1 MMKTRHGHSEDI
13 PLFISRS
20 SVSTCIN
27 KTGSWR
33 FARPK
38 YEEKT
43 APCSAACPVGE
54 DIARI
59 EMLAHKGLLKE
70 AIELILMENPF
81 PSVCGRVCFH
91 PCETACNRSD
101 FDEPVAIQRLER
113 YLGDAFIQKKMP
125 MSIKKRPANGKKVCV
140 VGAGPAGLAAG
151 YFFTCLGYA
160 CDIFEARTE
169 PGGLLRWGIP
179 AYRLPGDI
187 LANEIKRM
195 EDFGAKISCGKTVD
209 RHFLKE
215 VKNRYDA
222 FFIGCG
228 HGRSIPMNIPGD
240 ELAVDGLE
248 FLDHLKQ
255 GKRYAFGGEAAVIGG
270 GNTAVDVSRSL
281 VRMGAA
287 VTLVYRRR
295 RQDMPAFQSEINMAV
310 EEGVNIMELFSPI
323 QIEADGE
330 GFVLKL
336 QKMKTVGMLSS
347 GSRARVVPDDEPKKH
362 LRVEKIFTA
371 IGAEALEPWQ
381 SPPPP
386 NAETLQL
393 DNCTITLEGI
403 PYVFGGDLINTE
415 KSVADAVASGKQAAI
430 AVDVLFNEG
439 WDSISNRLAAC
450 KVGDGPAISLESYVG
465 GERKQRS
472 PHVVSY
478 KEINTDYFE
487 AASRVAA
494 SFQAKDERITSF
506 SEIETTFTHDRAI
519 QEIQRC
525 FNCGICNSC
534 DNCWVFCPEVAV
546 IVKNAVRRINLD
558 YCKGCGICT
567 VECPRN
573 AMILEE
579 EA

>member
-1 MMKTRHGHSEDI
+1 MMKTRYRHTEDI
-13 PLFISRS
+13 PLLISRS
-20 SVSTCIN
+20 TISTEIN

-38 YEEKT
+38 YVDKT

-59 EMLAHKGLLKE
+59 EMLAHRGLFKE
-70 AIELILMENPF
+70 ANDLILMENPF

-101 FDEPVAIQRLER
+101 FDAPVAVHQLER
-113 YLGDAFIQKKMP
+113 FLGDAFGQKKIPPAMK
-125 MSIKKRPANGKKVCV
+125 MRPGNDKKVCI

-151 YFFTCLGYA
+151 YFFSCLGYG
-160 CDIFEARTE
+160 CDIFEARAE

-179 AYRLPGDI
+179 EYRLPGQV
-187 LANEIKRM
+187 LANEIKRI
-195 EDFGAKISCGKTVD
+195 EDFGVTIFCEKLID

-222 FFIGCG
+222 CFIGCG
-228 HGRSIPMNIPGD
+228 HGRSIQMNIPGE
-240 ELAVDGLE
+240 ELAVDGLN

-255 GKRYAFGGEAAVIGG
+255 EEIKAFDGVAAVIGG
-270 GNTAVDVSRSL
+270 GNTAIDVSRSL
-281 VRMGAA
+281 VRMGAT
-287 VTLVYRRR
+287 VTIVYRRR
-295 RQDMPAFQSEINMAV
+295 KQDMPAFQNEINMAV
-310 EEGVNIMELFSPI
+310 EEGVNIMELFSPVR
-323 QIEADGE
+323 IEADGE
-330 GFVLKL
+330 GLVITL
-336 QKMKTVGMLSS
+336 QKMKTTGTMSS
-347 GSRARVVPDDEPKKH
+347 KNRARVVPGGEPAKQ

-371 IGAEALEPWQ
+371 IGAEARDPWL

-386 NAETLQL
+386 GAKTLQL
-393 DNCTITLEGI
+393 DNCSVTLDGI
-403 PYVFGGDLINTE
+403 PYVFGGDLINDE
-415 KSVADAVASGKQAAI
+415 KSVAGAIASGKQAAI

-439 WDSISNRLAAC
+439 WGAIAHRLASC

-465 GERKQRS
+465 GGRNQRD
-472 PHVVSY
+472 PYVVSY

-487 AASRVAA
+487 AAPRVGTLVLSKETRMA
-494 SFQAKDERITSF
+494 SF
-506 SEIETTFTHDRAI
+506 SEIETTLTHKQAR
-519 QEIQRC
+519 QEVQRC

-546 IVKNAVRRINLD
+546 IVKQAVRQINLD
-558 YCKGCGICT
+558 YCKGCGICI

-573 AMILEE
+573 AMVLEG